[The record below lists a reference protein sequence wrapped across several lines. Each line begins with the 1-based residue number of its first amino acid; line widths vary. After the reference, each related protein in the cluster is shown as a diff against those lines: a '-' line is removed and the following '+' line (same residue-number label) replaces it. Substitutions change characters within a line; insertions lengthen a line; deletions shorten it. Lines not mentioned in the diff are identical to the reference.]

1 MFRRI
6 IDPTAQRDADHH
18 VARLFFDRPLSL
30 RPMNRT
36 DRILEAR
43 NRATRLLAV
52 VAPHFPLDVSS
63 TGRHDDWGVTGP
75 AFIARA
81 TRLVQALSALPD
93 DCESAAGLVAR
104 VLYEHVA
111 TFAWL
116 AIDPGKHLPQWI
128 RKDRVERLKVDND
141 MARFGRALLSQP
153 IRNAFEAET
162 DSISDAWPALP
173 GMAEQADAHWSTRI
187 KAFSTDVYG
196 LRGMYVVMY
205 RPLSALVHGM
215 PESLRR
221 VVRDGPRQGVLRVR
235 VEEEA
240 DEHNAFT
247 SAPFI
252 YAFGLL
258 VSSEANGFPERD
270 RVNGAF

>member
-1 MFRRI
+1 
-6 IDPTAQRDADHH
+6 
-18 VARLFFDRPLSL
+18 
-30 RPMNRT
+30 MNGTR
-36 DRILEAR
+36 RILEAR
-43 NRATRLLAV
+43 KRATTLLAV

-75 AFIARA
+75 AFVARA
-81 TRLVQALSALPD
+81 TRLVQALCALPD
-93 DCESAAGLVAR
+93 DHESAAGLLVR

-116 AIDPGKHLPQWI
+116 AIDPLKHLPQWI
-128 RKDRVERLKVDND
+128 RRDRLERLKVDND
-141 MARFGRALLSQP
+141 MARFGRALLTQP
-153 IRNAFEAET
+153 SRSAFEAER
-162 DSISDAWPALP
+162 DSIPDAWPALP

-187 KAFSTDVYG
+187 NAFSTDVYG

-215 PESLRR
+215 AESLHR
-221 VVRDGPRQGVLRVR
+221 VVHDGPVQGVSRVC

-240 DEHNAFT
+240 DEFNAFT

-252 YAFGLL
+252 
-258 VSSEANGFPERD
+258 
-270 RVNGAF
+270 